1 MNKKNMT
8 GKAVRK
14 QIKDRVT
21 EGVDAIKEET
31 KVTNRLIKNKV
42 TAGMDTIKKET
53 KATNR
58 LIKNKVTAGVGI
70 AKDETGEVMSKVKM
84 AASEA
89 NRKRKAA
96 VRAIKS

>member
-8 GKAVRK
+8 GNAVKK
-14 QIKDRVT
+14 QIKDRVS
-21 EGVDAIKEET
+21 EGVDTIKKDT
-31 KVTNRLIKNKV
+31 KATKRLIKNRV
-42 TAGMDTIKKET
+42 TVGMDTIKKDT
-53 KATNR
+53 KATKR
-58 LIKNKVTAGVGI
+58 LIKNKVTAGVEI
-70 AKDETGEVMSKVKM
+70 AKDETGEVMGKVKM

>member
-14 QIKDRVT
+14 QIKNRVT

-31 KVTNRLIKNKV
+31 K
-42 TAGMDTIKKET
+42 
-53 KATNR
+53 ATNR
-58 LIKNKVTAGVGI
+58 FIKNKVTAGVGI

>member
-8 GKAVRK
+8 SNAVKK
-14 QIKDRVT
+14 QIKDRVS
-21 EGVDAIKEET
+21 EGV
-31 KVTNRLIKNKV
+31 
-42 TAGMDTIKKET
+42 DTIKKDT
-53 KATNR
+53 KATKR
-58 LIKNKVTAGVGI
+58 LIKNKVTAGVEI
-70 AKDETGEVMSKVKM
+70 AKDETGEVMGKVKM

>member
-21 EGVDAIKEET
+21 EG
-31 KVTNRLIKNKV
+31 
-42 TAGMDTIKKET
+42 MDTIKKET

-58 LIKNKVTAGVGI
+58 LIKDKVTAGVEI
-70 AKDETGEVMSKVKM
+70 AKDETGEVMGKVKM

>member
-8 GKAVRK
+8 GNAVKK
-14 QIKDRVT
+14 QIKDRVS
-21 EGVDAIKEET
+21 EGV
-31 KVTNRLIKNKV
+31 
-42 TAGMDTIKKET
+42 DTIKKDT
-53 KATNR
+53 KATKR
-58 LIKNKVTAGVGI
+58 LIKNKVTAGVEI
-70 AKDETGEVMSKVKM
+70 AKDETGEVMGKVKM

>member
-21 EGVDAIKEET
+21 E
-31 KVTNRLIKNKV
+31 
-42 TAGMDTIKKET
+42 GMDTIKKET

-70 AKDETGEVMSKVKM
+70 AKDETGEVMGKVKK
-84 AASEA
+84 AASAA

-96 VRAIKS
+96 VHALKS